1 MGKDIKNEIELWLQ
15 SLGYSLNNELYPQIA
30 KMSYYRPSYK
40 IMADTVLMAIKD
52 HNPTVD
58 SNEAWRYT
66 TKFVNGMKSNLIIN
80 NSYFQ
85 SVFKNGF
92 FNPLTNKQN
101 DKINLFDIKEDT
113 NNKYNF
119 LKNIWISSDRDRR
132 KFDFILIINGFPL
145 VLIEVIDKDKL
156 SSFEKS
162 YSSLE
167 ESFDKFPMFFN
178 FNKLILLTDGVTYKL
193 GSLYDFPEDYIVF
206 RNQIEDSVEMD
217 KYSINQLERILSNK
231 NILKFLKINK
241 NSKQIHNY
249 IENNLKKEVD
259 ILLKKDA
266 RNDGLAIDK
275 IVDQKN
281 NIDQKESG
289 QAIESLDEDEELSF
303 LADFFNPDLSEVL
316 DSEDFKKKLSKT
328 REVPDFKENKSYIE
342 DLQENRN
349 MNTLETFIK
358 ANERL
363 VLKEVNRFIRYQTTS
378 MDFDDM
384 YQLGYIGLLRA
395 AERFDLDM
403 ENEFSTYAI
412 HWIRQSIIRGIN
424 DSSLLVRIPVHRW
437 DALSK
442 LRKLEYTSEV
452 KFNKV
457 DYDWISKESDISK
470 EKIMELVMI
479 RNTFM
484 NNVSLDT
491 PVGVDEDTSLGEFIA
506 DEDYSVE
513 EIVLNMDLR
522 NKLEE
527 ILATLDDRS
536 KDVIIKRFGLNGQE
550 PMTLEEIGET
560 YNVTRERIR
569 QIESKALRKLRHPS
583 RSKKYK
589 AYCEG

>member
-1 MGKDIKNEIELWLQ
+1 MGKDIKDGIELWLE
-15 SLGYSLNNELYPQIA
+15 SLGYNLNNELYPKIE

-40 IMADTVLMAIKD
+40 IMADTVLRAIKG
-52 HNPTVD
+52 HNPAMD

-85 SVFKNGF
+85 SVFKNGLF
-92 FNPLTNKQN
+92 HPSTNKQD

-145 VLIEVIDKDKL
+145 VLIEVIDKDKF

-167 ESFDKFPMFFN
+167 ESFDKFSMFFN

-206 RNQIEDSVEMD
+206 RNQIEESVEMD
-217 KYSINQLERILSNK
+217 RYSINQLERILSNK

-241 NSKQIHNY
+241 NSKQIQDY
-249 IENNLKKEVD
+249 IENNLKKEVE
-259 ILLKKDA
+259 IPLKKNA
-266 RNDGLAIDK
+266 RNDRLAIDK

-289 QAIESLDEDEELSF
+289 QAIESLDGDEELSL
-303 LADFFNPDLSEVL
+303 LAGFFNPNLSEVL
-316 DSEDFKKKLSKT
+316 DSESFKNRLNKT
-328 REVPDFKENKSYIE
+328 KEVPDFKENKSYIE
-342 DLQENRN
+342 DFQKNRN

-363 VLKEVNRFIRYQTTS
+363 VLKEVNRFIGYQTTS
-378 MDFDDM
+378 IDFDDM
-384 YQLGYIGLLRA
+384 CQLGYIGLLKA
-395 AERFDLDM
+395 VERFDLDM

-412 HWIRQSIIRGIN
+412 HWIRQSITRGIN

-437 DALSK
+437 DSLAN
-442 LRKLEYTSEV
+442 LRKLEYKSEE

-457 DYDWISKESDISK
+457 DYDWISKESDLPK
-470 EKIMELVMI
+470 EKVMELVMI

-484 NNVSLDT
+484 NNVSLDI
-491 PVGVDEDTSLGEFIA
+491 PVGIDEDTSLGEFIA

-513 EIVLNMDLR
+513 EIITSMDLR
-522 NKLEE
+522 NSLEE
-527 ILATLDDRS
+527 ILNILDGRS
-536 KDVIIKRFGLNGQE
+536 KDVIIKLFGLNGQE
-550 PMTLEEIGET
+550 PMTLEEIGEI
-560 YNVTRERIR
+560 YDVTRERIR

-583 RSKKYK
+583 RTKKIK
-589 AYCEG
+589 VYCEG